1 MFNVIQ
7 TANPEKVKSFD
18 TEVEAKEYVKR
29 QKKATGFFT
38 ITEVKEDVSTQD
50 AHNEPETS
58 LTAKKTKVVAWKTTT
73 DFSDAV
79 EVNRTNVKNF
89 YKKSGYIR
97 IIGKDGKTILHT
109 GKTKNMGKVFSN
121 YVNCAKYHQSY
132 DFNLDNGDKLLFKES
147 EI

>member
-1 MFNVIQ
+1 MIKVIQ
-7 TANPEKVKSFD
+7 MNNPSKFKIFTNED
-18 TEVEAKEYVKR
+18 EAKDYIKR
-29 QKKATGFFT
+29 QKRAVSFFT
-38 ITEVKEDVSTQD
+38 VEKVSDEPAPKASQ
-50 AHNEPETS
+50 NVPETS
-58 LTAKKTKVVAWKTTT
+58 LTATTQKKVAWKTTT

-79 EVNRTNVKNF
+79 EVNRTNVKEF

-97 IIGKDGKTILHT
+97 IMSKDGKTILHT

-132 DFNLDNGDKLLFKES
+132 DFNLDGGDKLYFKES